1 MLSRA
6 RVHLTVE
13 ESFHPG
19 FKQATG
25 PVSPPRDVFWFISPS
40 AVSRRLRTSSHSEI
54 SAGQRHFRSAPSVVI
69 SSQQSYLYKTYILC
83 DYITKFYLY
92 LCVYTLN
99 TVSRLIIGS
108 NIQCFSDCLNLFL
121 NLIGSESF
129 LKRATLTVTQRLIC
143 RVTSY

>member
-19 FKQATG
+19 FKQATR

-69 SSQQSYLYKTYILC
+69 SSQQSYLYKKNIFCVTILLNSL
-83 DYITKFYLY
+83 YLY
-92 LCVYTLN
+92 VYIHLIQSVGWLLDLIFSVSLIVWIFFRFDWQWIILKKSHFDCN
-99 TVSRLIIGS
+99 TAFNLQS
-108 NIQCFSDCLNLFL
+108 N
-121 NLIGSESF
+121 
-129 LKRATLTVTQRLIC
+129 
-143 RVTSY
+143 